1 MKIHPQA
8 RRFFR
13 ELAGFFAL
21 FFCLL
26 TAQPLA
32 ARDIAPALVTDVIDG
47 DTVKVL
53 LESGEGATVR
63 YLGIDTPEL
72 HHPSRG
78 QEEFGREARAANAA
92 LVMGR
97 EILLEKD
104 VQTVDRYG
112 RMLAWVWIREDE
124 GVFLINAE
132 LVRLGYAM
140 PFTLA
145 PNVRYTDLIIE
156 AFREARLEKRGFW
169 KPAAKRVFSASQA
182 WAELPTLAG
191 HFITLEL
198 LVEEIRESRIRYSL
212 VSPEGLARFVVYK
225 GDAPR
230 FKDLELLKGR
240 RVKAVGKLVAG
251 YQGAEMT
258 LADPVQILEI
268 ERP

>member
-1 MKIHPQA
+1 MKARTRA
-8 RRFFR
+8 RRFFLR
-13 ELAGFFAL
+13 SAGCLAL
-21 FFCLL
+21 LLCLPVYL
-26 TAQPLA
+26 ALA
-32 ARDIAPALVTDVIDG
+32 AQDISRAQVTEVIDG

-53 LESGEGATVR
+53 LESGERATVR

-78 QEEFGREARAANAA
+78 EEEFGKEARAANAA

-97 EILLEKD
+97 EVLLERD
-104 VQTVDRYG
+104 VQIVDRYG
-112 RMLAWVWIREDE
+112 RMLAWVWVRE
-124 GVFLINAE
+124 GNARFLVNAE
-132 LVRLGYAM
+132 LARLGYAM

-145 PNVRYTDLIIE
+145 PNVRYTNLIIE
-156 AFREARLEKRGFW
+156 AFREARLEERGFW

-182 WAELPTLAG
+182 WAELPALVG

-198 LVEEIRESRIRYSL
+198 VVEEIRESRIRYSL
-212 VSPEGLARFVVYK
+212 ISAKGLARFVVYK

-230 FKDLELLKGR
+230 FTDLELLEGR

-258 LADPVQILEI
+258 LADPVQILGI
-268 ERP
+268 Q